1 MRTIKRV
8 KITAPID
15 QYVGIMA
22 ESQEEAEDIVKEII
36 SCGKCSEAN
45 ITRKDLVE
53 QLRKKGCIFSN
64 SIKVNSTEPGILKF
78 KDDDDYNKANA
89 GWKRTDGE
97 RDYGDGVRYE
107 EIHAIRKPKE
117 KRYDIQIF
125 MDETDVVRKS
135 VTLPNGIKLYGS
147 GDTTTYIEL
156 RDVDEAF
163 FRMLKP
169 VVERMGQVVS
179 TVFKPEKL
187 KDGPV
192 EGRHWVAW
200 KVIKK
205 QDDAP
210 AVEGARPI
218 ALVNPFDS
226 GSSGIGI
233 TFPFFSFSGVLEEA
247 K

>member
-1 MRTIKRV
+1 MRRTIKRV
-8 KITAPID
+8 KVTTPIE

-22 ESQEEAEDIVKEII
+22 ESQEEAENIVKEVI
-36 SCGKCSEAN
+36 SCGQSTETN
-45 ITRKDLVE
+45 ITRKDLIE
-53 QLRKKGCIFSN
+53 QLRKKGCIFSHK
-64 SIKVNSTEPGILKF
+64 IKVDSTEPGILRYN
-78 KDDDDYNKANA
+78 DDAEYDKANVD
-89 GWKRTDGE
+89 WRITDGE
-97 RDYGDGVRYE
+97 RDWGDGVRYE

-125 MDETDVVRKS
+125 MDEADVVRKS
-135 VTLPNGIKLYGS
+135 VTLPNGVKVYGS

-169 VVERMGQVVS
+169 TVERMGQVVS

-210 AVEGARPI
+210 TVEGARPI
-218 ALVNPFDS
+218 ALVNPLDS
-226 GSSGIGI
+226 GSSGVGI
-233 TFPFFSFSGVLEEA
+233 AFPFFNF
-247 K
+247 